1 MTRVSTVCVV
11 TIVALAPLL
20 VIAVSIAAKQ
30 STPAPDVIYYNAKV
44 VTVDDQFS
52 YAQAVAITG
61 DKFTAV
67 GANETVR
74 ELAGPRTK
82 QIDLKGLTVTP
93 GLTDN
98 HLHNAGGGP
107 GVDLSRARRMREVL
121 AAIGAR
127 AKQ

>member
-1 MTRVSTVCVV
+1 MTRVHTVRP
-11 TIVALAPLL
+11 IGILALATLL
-20 VIAVSIAAKQ
+20 TSAASMVARQ

-44 VTVDDQFS
+44 VTVDDRFS

-67 GANETVR
+67 GANGAVR
-74 ELAGPRTK
+74 KLAGPQTK

-98 HLHNAGGGP
+98 HLHNAGGRP
-107 GVDLSRARRMREVL
+107 GVDLSRA
-121 AAIGAR
+121 
-127 AKQ
+127 